1 MGNLTVGQA
10 NRGFT
15 AVFSGAGISGA
26 QPAGL
31 PLGNSLRND
40 ILTVIFDRAWE
51 FDHARDTGPP
61 AMIDRALLLE
71 LQESP
76 TKLEVVV
83 GRLSSTVGPVGK
95 KCLLAL
101 RTTLPNEAHM
111 LAALHLARGGS
122 HVTLNF
128 DTGVE
133 LAYQLLTGEAELP
146 EDAPAPLRVAL
157 DRWQSLVPEDPPA
170 LRVLC
175 EEGEFSRWDGE
186 LKHSLF
192 KLHGSLDP
200 SQTCL
205 RSPIVVDTEQLHQLS
220 QSRMSVLDGL
230 RRADQVVAT
239 GYSGED
245 IDIYLPL
252 LEVLSCTSAVWTA
265 LGFRDGTSVQSHL
278 HQRAIPYV
286 IGDPAGLATTALR
299 QLLNVDTDDTVH
311 WPEIATPGSSYAHR
325 FGAWTTELAKE
336 MSPPKA
342 AEVMGWLLADLG
354 NYDTAV
360 ALLDKIQQPSPR
372 ASIRIA
378 EALYQRNAPGDRARS
393 RSIYRGLVKR
403 TRARSYRL
411 HGLLRL
417 GDISR
422 GDAARRPW
430 RLVPAFLRP
439 IQVLALTAMA
449 RNQDEAR
456 SDAYR
461 ALQQTSLRVIERAIP
476 HSPTFAW
483 PMLASACRVLSR
495 LGSRAEL
502 LTKNGNRLSLV
513 RQQRLTLLG
522 LSALLSNRH
531 PEDTWSLLLEQTARA
546 YEYGND
552 LAGAGNCTASLA
564 LHYAARDDRA
574 RAEALLKEAAD
585 LYSASRPD
593 APPPAAGTTFLG
605 HLSAILAARDRARA
619 S

>member
-1 MGNLTVGQA
+1 MGTVTVGKA

-31 PLGNSLRND
+31 PLGNTLRND

-51 FDHARDTGPP
+51 FDHAKRTSPP
-61 AMIDRALLLE
+61 TMVDRALLLE
-71 LQESP
+71 LQASP

-128 DTGVE
+128 DIGVE
-133 LAYQLLTGEAELP
+133 IAYQLLTGEAELP
-146 EDAPAPLRVAL
+146 EDAPTPLRVAL
-157 DRWQSLVPEDPPA
+157 DRWQSLAPEHPPA

-175 EEGEFSRWDGE
+175 EESEFARWDGE
-186 LKHSLF
+186 LEHSLF
-192 KLHGSLDP
+192 KLHGSLDS
-200 SQTCL
+200 SQTRL
-205 RSPIVVDTEQLHQLS
+205 RSPVVVDTEQLHQLS
-220 QSRMSVLDGL
+220 HSRLSVLEGL
-230 RRADQVVAT
+230 RRADQVVVT

-252 LEVLSCTSAVWTA
+252 LGVLSRTSAVWTA
-265 LGFRDGTSVQSHL
+265 LGFRDGTSVQTHL
-278 HQRAIPYV
+278 RKRAIPYV
-286 IGDPAGLATTALR
+286 VRDPAGLATTVLR
-299 QLLNVDTDDTVH
+299 ELLNLDTDGAQ
-311 WPEIATPGSSYAHR
+311 WPEIATPGTSYAQR
-325 FGAWTTELAKE
+325 FSAWTSELVKE
-336 MSPPKA
+336 LSPPDA

-360 ALLDKIQQPSPR
+360 ALLDKIQHPSPR

-393 RSIYRGLVKR
+393 RSIYRGLVRR
-403 TRARSYRL
+403 TRARSFRL

-417 GDISR
+417 GDIAR
-422 GDAARRPW
+422 GDAAKRPW
-430 RLVPAFLRP
+430 RLLPAFLRP
-439 IQVLALTAMA
+439 IQVLGLTAVA
-449 RNQDEAR
+449 RNQHEAR

-461 ALQQTSLRVIERAIP
+461 ALQQTSLRVMERAIP
-476 HSPTFAW
+476 RSPTLAW

-502 LTKNGNRLSLV
+502 LTKNGNRQSLV

-522 LSALLSNRH
+522 LSALLGNRH
-531 PEDTWSLLLEQTARA
+531 PEDAWSLLLEQTARA

-564 LHYAARDDRA
+564 LHYAARDDQA
-574 RAEALLKEAAD
+574 GAEALLKEAAD

-593 APPPAAGTTFLG
+593 APPPAAGTAFLS
-605 HLSAILAARDRARA
+605 HLRAILAARDRARV